1 MAMGMAN
8 VATPLEAGWAMIEA
22 GLRRGEHLSLDG
34 SQLSMDE
41 HAALYEMAYRLT
53 TQKPPDNFS
62 DDLYQRFKSDVD
74 EVSAR
79 AAARLADKQGGEY
92 AVALDGAWKSFNLY
106 IKLANFI
113 FKYLDRF
120 YIYRMNLPEIKIVA
134 HHSFGNALSAQA
146 ALSGSAGDRRR
157 DIALLAVRLGSKVM
171 VPGAQLRTV
180 GQQPMVDGQVVSSWR
195 CANVQRTKPHERP
208 PSFEAKWHFCVAAQ
222 RDAPAQAL
230 ARRNALALMLA
241 LCAKDPPRA
250 ELADNHGALS
260 VAVRLAAAGKKDMVE
275 LILKQVAEEGGRE
288 IRRSVDRLLDPHC
301 NETEERWMREQERLL
316 KLREEVD
323 ASGASTRVIDDD
335 EELLRALGYY

>member
-1 MAMGMAN
+1 MAMAGN
-8 VATPLEAGWAMIEA
+8 VVISLEAGWTVIEA

-41 HAALYEMAYRLT
+41 CAALYDMAYRLS
-53 TQKPPDNFS
+53 TQRPPDNFA

-92 AVALDGAWKSFNLY
+92 AVALEGAWKSFQLY
-106 IKLANFI
+106 IKLANFV

-120 YIYRMNLPEIKIVA
+120 YIIRKNLPEIKIVA

-146 ALSGSAGDRRR
+146 APSGRR
-157 DIALLAVRLGSKVM
+157 DIALLAVRVGSKVM

-180 GQQPMVDGQVVSSWR
+180 VQPPMESPRFNHPDDPRWADV
-195 CANVQRTKPHERP
+195 ANEQRIVPDEQ
-208 PSFEAKWHFCVAAQ
+208 SLDFEVKWQFCLAAQ
-222 RDAPAQAL
+222 RDAHAQAR

-250 ELADNHGALS
+250 EIADNQGLLC
-260 VAVRLAAAGKKDMVE
+260 VAARLAAAGKKDVVE
-275 LILKQVAEEGGRE
+275 FILKHVAEEGGRE

-301 NETEERWMREQERLL
+301 NEEEERWLREDQERQQREEEERKL
-316 KLREEVD
+316 KLREED
-323 ASGASTRVIDDD
+323 AFILD
-335 EELLRALGYY
+335 EYSY